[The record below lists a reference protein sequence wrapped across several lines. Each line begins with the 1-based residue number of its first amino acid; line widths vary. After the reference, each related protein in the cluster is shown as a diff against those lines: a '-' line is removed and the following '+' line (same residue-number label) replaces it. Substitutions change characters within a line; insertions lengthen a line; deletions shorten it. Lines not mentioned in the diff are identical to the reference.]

1 MDSPLLVDQLPR
13 PGIHIDPK
21 NLSPRLLYGETVQGF
36 MTAEFKQA
44 EILVDKFY
52 HRDQSAS
59 QIRLLL

>member
-13 PGIHIDPK
+13 PGIRVDIK

-44 EILVDKFY
+44 ETLVEKFA
-52 HRDQSAS
+52 HRDLSDS
-59 QIRLLL
+59 QVRLLL

>member
-1 MDSPLLVDQLPR
+1 MDSPLLVDQRPPPR
-13 PGIHIDPK
+13 VHVDYR

-44 EILVDKFY
+44 ETLVEKFS
-52 HRDQSAS
+52 HRDQGAP

>member
-1 MDSPLLVDQLPR
+1 MDSPLLVDQRPR
-13 PGIHIDPK
+13 PRIHVDHK
-21 NLSPRLLYGETVQGF
+21 NLSPRLLHGETVQGF

-44 EILVDKFY
+44 ETLVEKFG

>member
-1 MDSPLLVDQLPR
+1 MESPLLVDQRPP
-13 PGIHIDPK
+13 PGIHVDHK

-44 EILVDKFY
+44 EILVEKF
-52 HRDQSAS
+52 HDRDLSAS

>member
-13 PGIHIDPK
+13 PGIRVDHK
-21 NLSPRLLYGETVQGF
+21 NLFPRLLYGETVQGF
-36 MTAEFKQA
+36 MTAKFKQA
-44 EILVDKFY
+44 ETLVEKFG

>member
-1 MDSPLLVDQLPR
+1 MDSPLLVDQRPP
-13 PGIHIDPK
+13 PGIHVFHK

-36 MTAEFKQA
+36 MTAEFKRG
-44 EILVDKFY
+44 ETLVEKFS

>member
-1 MDSPLLVDQLPR
+1 MDSPLLVDQRPPPR
-13 PGIHIDPK
+13 IHVDHK

-44 EILVDKFY
+44 ETLVEKFV
-52 HRDQSAS
+52 HRDQSDS

>member
-1 MDSPLLVDQLPR
+1 MDSPLLVDQR
-13 PGIHIDPK
+13 PPSRIHFDHK
-21 NLSPRLLYGETVQGF
+21 SLYPRLLYGETMQGF

-44 EILVDKFY
+44 ETLVEKFC

>member
-1 MDSPLLVDQLPR
+1 M
-13 PGIHIDPK
+13 
-21 NLSPRLLYGETVQGF
+21 QGF

-44 EILVDKFY
+44 DTLVENFV

>member
-1 MDSPLLVDQLPR
+1 MDSPLIVDQR
-13 PGIHIDPK
+13 PQLRIHADHK

-44 EILVDKFY
+44 ETLVEKFV
-52 HRDQSAS
+52 HRDQGAS